1 MRLNSAPPRFVTGS
15 TLRHVVVMAGTGAV
29 GLISVFAVD
38 LANLFYISLLGQA
51 SVAAAVGFAGVVG
64 FFQISL
70 CIGLTIAVSAT
81 VSRALG
87 AGHRHEA
94 RRVAAA
100 SMFCMALLTLAIGVG
115 IALSLD
121 PILRKLGATGD
132 TLVYAKRYLII
143 TCPSL
148 PLMAIGMCCAAL
160 MRSVGDARRA
170 MNVTLFA
177 AIATACLDPLLIFGL
192 HLGITGAAIAN
203 VGSRLLLAWIGW
215 RGAVTI
221 NHMVSRIAWASL
233 LTDIKPVLRIAGPAV
248 LSNLATPVGSA
259 YVTHMMAG
267 FGTAAVAGQATIE
280 RISPVAFG
288 LVYALTGAI
297 GPVIAQ
303 NLGANR
309 PDRVRQTLWDS
320 VLFVLVTVGIAWL
333 LLALGQTLI
342 VRAFSA
348 HGLTELEVR
357 LFCSWLAGSFVFVG
371 CLFVANTAFN
381 NLGYPLLSTGFNWAR
396 ATLGTIPFVMLGA
409 RYGPQGILIGQA
421 LGSVIFGSAAV
432 AMAFHLTRLGH
443 PERGVQVDQALP
455 GIPSGSGRGVLMEF
469 IRRGLRR

>member
-1 MRLNSAPPRFVTGS
+1 MHHHSPPPRFVTGS
-15 TLRHVVVMAGTGAV
+15 TLRHVVVMAGTGAI
-29 GLISVFAVD
+29 GLVSVFAVD

-51 SVAAAVGFAGVVG
+51 PVAAAVGFAGVVS

-87 AGHRHEA
+87 AGRRLEA
-94 RRVAAA
+94 RRIA
-100 SMFCMALLTLAIGVG
+100 SASVFCMVLLTLAVGVLT
-115 IALSLD
+115 ALLLD
-121 PILRKLGATGD
+121 PILTQLGATGE
-132 TLVYAKRYLII
+132 TRMFAKRYLSI
-143 TCPSL
+143 TSPSL

-177 AIATACLDPLLIFGL
+177 AIATALLDPLMIFGL
-192 HLGITGAAIAN
+192 HLGITGAALAN
-203 VGSRLLLAWIGW
+203 VGSRLLLAWVGW
-215 RGAVTI
+215 RGAVGVNQMMT
-221 NHMVSRIAWASL
+221 RIAWHSL
-233 LTDIKPVLRIAGPAV
+233 WADIKPVLRIAGPAV

-267 FGTAAVAGQATIE
+267 FGAAAVAGQATIE

-288 LVYALTGAI
+288 LVYALTGAV

-303 NLGANR
+303 NLGAQR
-309 PDRVRQTLWDS
+309 HDRVRQVLFDS
-320 VLFVLVTVGIAWL
+320 VLFVLVTVLAAWL

-348 HGLTELEVR
+348 HGMTAVVVR

-371 CLFVANTAFN
+371 GLFVANAAFN
-381 NLGYPLLSTGFNWAR
+381 NLGYPLLSMSFNWAR
-396 ATLGTIPFVMLGA
+396 ATLGTIPFVTWGA
-409 RYGPQGILIGQA
+409 HYGPPGILVGQA
-421 LGSVIFGSAAV
+421 LGSVIFGLAAV
-432 AMAFHLTRLGH
+432 AVAFHLTRLGH
-443 PERGVQVDQALP
+443 PERPVQIDQALP

>member
-1 MRLNSAPPRFVTGS
+1 LQHTALPPRFITGS
-15 TLRHVVVMAGTGAV
+15 TLRHVIVMAGTGAI

-51 SVAAAVGFAGVVG
+51 PVAAAVGFAGVVS

-87 AGHRHEA
+87 AGHRLEA
-94 RRVAAA
+94 RRIA
-100 SMFCMALLTLAIGVG
+100 SASVFCMLVLTLAVGVLT
-115 IALSLD
+115 ALLLD
-121 PILRKLGATGD
+121 PILTVLGASGATRA
-132 TLVYAKRYLII
+132 LAYRYLVI
-143 TCPSL
+143 TSPSL
-148 PLMAIGMCCAAL
+148 PLMALGMCCAAL

-177 AIATACLDPLLIFGL
+177 AIATAMLDPLLIFGL

-203 VGSRLLLAWIGW
+203 VGSRLLLAWVGW

-221 NHMVSRIAWASL
+221 NQMMTRIVWHSL
-233 LTDIKPVLRIAGPAV
+233 LQDIKPVAKIAVPAV

-259 YVTHMMAG
+259 YVTHMMAA
-267 FGTAAVAGQATIE
+267 FGSAAVAGQATID

-288 LVYALTGAI
+288 LVYALTGAV

-303 NLGANR
+303 NLGAQR
-309 PDRVRQTLWDS
+309 HDRVRQTLFDS
-320 VLFVLVTVGIAWL
+320 VLFVVVTVGAAWL

-348 HGLTELEVR
+348 AGTTAVEVR

-396 ATLGTIPFVMLGA
+396 ATLGTIPFVTLGA
-409 RYGPQGILIGQA
+409 HYGPTGILIGQA
-421 LGSVIFGSAAV
+421 LGSVVFGLAAIV
-432 AMAFHLTRLGH
+432 VAFHLTRLGH
-443 PERGVQVDQALP
+443 AERPIHIDQALP